1 MATYGSFPGVR
12 VETEAGGISSV
23 AIGEEEKLVIFG
35 EANYVVNSSNDGLIV
50 EGDDASLDVSAS
62 EPEQIGAPRVAD
74 LKFGSDTE
82 LAGAMKEALAN
93 GANIDFLYGVAVP
106 RVVVEAESQ
115 GSNSGTLDNVAI
127 VENTGDPVDLSGGSV
142 NDFGIEVVAD
152 PSGTSQLL
160 DVELRYDA
168 LATPSPDSGSN
179 KVYINPLTGQYAAD
193 PDATTPI
200 EFDYTYNDYSTA
212 FGESGPRNVVNE
224 NETGIFF
231 ALSESDSVAGD
242 LDTNVSELRNDY
254 VLVNALSFAEPNDNE
269 LLDSN
274 NTTIENGGADARYDT
289 ANYDSANN
297 SINKAYFYKF
307 APARLEN
314 VEKTIGGGI
323 GGLFAGNPIDDPIYN
338 EVISGYQDLEQQFS
352 KTDADNMRDED
363 IIPVRSGGDVR
374 VKGNRATSFSVNDT
388 AGADFW
394 TRRITDRVI
403 LIGKQI
409 GDAILGRIND
419 PETRALA
426 ERRIEQEMRGLE
438 RNRLIRANTANETNW
453 KVTAY
458 EDPTNDDEVNIDIA
472 FSPYGIVKNVDET
485 ITVNTN

>member
-12 VETEAGGISSV
+12 VETESGGISSV

-35 EANYVVNSSNDGLIV
+35 EANYTVNGTNDGLIV
-50 EGDDASLDVSAS
+50 EGDDATLGVEASVS
-62 EPEQIGAPRVAD
+62 EQINAPRVAD

-82 LAGAMKEALAN
+82 LADAMKEALAN

-106 RVVVEAESQ
+106 RAVVEAESQ
-115 GSNSGTLDNVAI
+115 GSTSGTLDNVAL
-127 VENTGDPVDLSGGSV
+127 VENTGAPVDLAGGSV
-142 NDFGIEVVAD
+142 NDFGIDAVED
-152 PSGTSQLL
+152 PANTAVDLT
-160 DVELRYDA
+160 VELRYNGA
-168 LATPSPDSGSN
+168 PNTPAADSEE
-179 KVYINPLTGQYAAD
+179 VYINPLTGEYAAD
-193 PDATTPI
+193 PNTVTPI

-212 FGESGPRNVVNE
+212 FGASDPLNVVNE
-224 NETGIFF
+224 DETGIFL

-242 LDTNVSELRNDY
+242 LNTQVSTLRNDY
-254 VLVNALSFAEPNDNE
+254 VLVNALHFAEPNANE
-269 LLDSN
+269 ILDAN
-274 NTTIENGGADARYDT
+274 NTTDDNGGADARYDT
-289 ANYDSANN
+289 STYASANN
-297 SINKAYFYKF
+297 SISETYFYKF

-314 VEKTIGGGI
+314 VEKTIGGGV

-338 EVISGYQDLEQQFS
+338 EVISGYQTLEQQLS
-352 KTDADNMRDED
+352 KTDADNLRDED
-363 IIPVRSGGDVR
+363 IIPVRSGGNTR
-374 VKGNRATSFSVNDT
+374 VKGNRSTAFSVSDT
-388 AGADFW
+388 VAADFW

-419 PETRALA
+419 EQTRNEA
-426 ERRIEQEMRGLE
+426 E
-438 RNRLIRANTANETNW
+438 RLIRREMRQLETQRLIRPNTAEETNW
-453 KVTAY
+453 TVTAY